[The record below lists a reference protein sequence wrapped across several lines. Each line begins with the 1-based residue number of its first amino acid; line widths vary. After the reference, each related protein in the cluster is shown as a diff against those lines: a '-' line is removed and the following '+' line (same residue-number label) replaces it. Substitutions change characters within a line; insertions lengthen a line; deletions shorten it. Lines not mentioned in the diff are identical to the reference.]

1 MSEIPC
7 WAKKKQAGDHIY
19 NVKKKIIQINI
30 YYIIVLDIH
39 PFIQELF
46 IEHLLCIRHHTKIS
60 AHTELTFQ
68 WGRCIIKK
76 RNKQKAY
83 VPCTKC

>member
-19 NVKKKIIQINI
+19 NVIPLRKKKKIIQINI

-46 IEHLLCIRHHTKIS
+46 IEHLLCIRHYTKIS
-60 AHTELTFQ
+60 ARTELTFR
-68 WGRCIIKK
+68 GED
-76 RNKQKAY
+76 A
-83 VPCTKC
+83 